1 MMTARALVP
10 GCRGAGWRAGVDR
23 VAAQESV
30 QDPKE
35 GSGMRSVSPVGTTG
49 VGAELPAD
57 VVTTAEVEERAG
69 LRERFGLEPG
79 WLEHVTGVRTRRW
92 ASPEVQPS
100 ELATAAGRK
109 ALARAGLDPLEVDTL
124 IFAGITRDCLEP
136 ATANLVAEA
145 VGARNAR
152 VFDLLNACNSLVD
165 AIDVGDSLIRCGKAE
180 RVLVATGE
188 RASLAI
194 DWQART
200 MEELLQAVASLVVG
214 DGGGA
219 GVLEASDD
227 PRRGLRAREFPS
239 HANHWRH
246 ASR

>member
-1 MMTARALVP
+1 P
-10 GCRGAGWRAGVDR
+10 
-23 VAAQESV
+23 
-30 QDPKE
+30 
-35 GSGMRSVSPVGTTG
+35 
-49 VGAELPAD
+49 
-57 VVTTAEVEERAG
+57 
-69 LRERFGLEPG
+69 
-79 WLEHVTGVRTRRW
+79 RW
-92 ASPEVQPS
+92 AAAEVQPT
-100 ELATAAGRK
+100 ERATAAVRK
-109 ALARAGLDPLEVDTL
+109 APARAGLDPLEVDTL

-165 AIDVGDSLIRCGKAE
+165 AIDVGDSLIRCGKAQ

-219 GVLEASDD
+219 VVLEPSDD
-227 PRRGLRAREFPS
+227 PGRGLRARAFRSDPTQ
-239 HANHWRH
+239 WRH
-246 ASR
+246 ATGGMLRPTTQACEICGGLIDRTFR

>member
-1 MMTARALVP
+1 MIRRPPRSTLFPYTTLFRSGIPRA
-10 GCRGAGWRAGVDR
+10 C
-23 VAAQESV
+23 
-30 QDPKE
+30 
-35 GSGMRSVSPVGTTG
+35 
-49 VGAELPAD
+49 
-57 VVTTAEVEERAG
+57 
-69 LRERFGLEPG
+69 
-79 WLEHVTGVRTRRW
+79 
-92 ASPEVQPS
+92 
-100 ELATAAGRK
+100 
-109 ALARAGLDPLEVDTL
+109 LD
-124 IFAGITRDCLEP
+124 P

-152 VFDLLNACNSLVD
+152 VFALLNACNSLVD

-219 GVLEASDD
+219 VVLEPSDE
-227 PRRGLRAREFPS
+227 PRPGLRAREFPS
-239 HANHWRH
+239 DATPWRH
-246 ASR
+246 PIRGRLRPRTHARAPWWGPLRRP

>member
-1 MMTARALVP
+1 M
-10 GCRGAGWRAGVDR
+10 
-23 VAAQESV
+23 AAQESV
-30 QDPKE
+30 QDPKV
-35 GSGMRSVSPVGTTG
+35 GSPMTSVSTVRITG
-49 VGAELPAD
+49 VGVELPAD

-92 ASPEVQPS
+92 ASAEVQPS

-109 ALARAGLDPLEVDTL
+109 ALQRAGLDPLEVDTL

-136 ATANLVAEA
+136 ATANLVADA
-145 VGARNAR
+145 MGARNAR

-165 AIDVGDSLIRCGKAE
+165 ALDVGDSLIRSGKAE

-194 DWQART
+194 GWQART
-200 MEELLQAVASLVVG
+200 LEELRQSAASLG
-214 DGGGA
+214 ASGG
-219 GVLEASDD
+219 
-227 PRRGLRAREFPS
+227 RRATGPQA
-239 HANHWRH
+239 
-246 ASR
+246 